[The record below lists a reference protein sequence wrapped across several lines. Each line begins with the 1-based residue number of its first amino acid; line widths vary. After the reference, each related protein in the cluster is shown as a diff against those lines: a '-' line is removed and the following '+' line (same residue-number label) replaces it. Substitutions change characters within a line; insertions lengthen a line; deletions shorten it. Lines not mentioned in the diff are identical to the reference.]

1 MKTSIFIPVR
11 LQSERLPKKALKKID
26 NKPMIQYL
34 IERLQKIKKI
44 DNIVICTTE
53 DSSDDELVKFLEKN
67 NFVYFRGSKNDI
79 LDRFLKTAQKFKT
92 DFIIAVDGDDIYSDP
107 ICIEKIISEHKKSKA
122 DCFQITGVPVG
133 FTPIG
138 FKTTTLKNICSLKNT
153 SDTETGYGRFF
164 FNEKLFK
171 IQKIP
176 IKLKISFPKDL
187 RMSLDYDADFKV
199 AKKNFKKFGNDFNI
213 EDILTFLTE
222 NPKILTELIELQIK
236 WNQHWNKNLS
246 DTSIRDM

>member
-199 AKKNFKKFGNDFNI
+199 AKKIFKKFGNDFNI